1 MTAIDPTRLA
11 CTPQLA
17 LTLAE
22 GLLNSAAAGKGE
34 SYAVWASYATVP
46 LAGLLYVAHQD
57 GLGPQW
63 VLQAAANTGRHVSDH
78 EPGWV
83 GAAERIAGV
92 PLLASAMLRAVSMD
106 ARQRA
111 SLRKTVVDA
120 LAVYAPR
127 ETGEWR

>member
-1 MTAIDPTRLA
+1 MAPD
-11 CTPQLA
+11 
-17 LTLAE
+17 
-22 GLLNSAAAGKGE
+22 
-34 SYAVWASYATVP
+34 
-46 LAGLLYVAHQD
+46 
-57 GLGPQW
+57 
-63 VLQAAANTGRHVSDH
+63 

-83 GAAERIAGV
+83 NAAQQIADA
-92 PLLASAMLRAVSMD
+92 PLLAMAMTRAANLE

>member
-22 GLLNSAAAGKGE
+22 GLLNSAAAGKGK
-34 SYAVWASYATVP
+34 SYAVWASYATLP
-46 LAGLLYVAHQD
+46 LAALLYAAHQD

-63 VLQAAANTGRHVSDH
+63 VLQAAANTGRHMAPD

-83 GAAERIAGV
+83 NAAQQVADA
-92 PLLASAMLRAVSMD
+92 PLLAMAMTRAANLE